1 MILKNIRYLIKQDSD
16 RRVLEK
22 VDLKVVDDKIAA
34 VGEELD
40 ARGHDVIDCS
50 DKAVIPGLV
59 NAHTHI
65 SMTLLRGLSDNK
77 QLQNWL
83 EEDIFPAEDKIEPRD
98 AYLGAMLGISEMLKT
113 GTTTF
118 NDMYFHMDKVAEAVE
133 DSGIRAVLSRGIID
147 EDGDREDIDEALN
160 FVEKYQ
166 DHELVTPGFAPHAV
180 YTASE
185 SALLEAR
192 DYSEVFD
199 VPYHI
204 HVSET
209 RKEVKDCIE
218 ETGETPVQYLDS
230 LGLVNQDLIA
240 AHGVWLGEEDLDI
253 LSEKGGSVV
262 HNPSANLKLGSG
274 IAEVPVMLE
283 RGINVALGT
292 DGVASNNNLNLF
304 EEGKLTALLHKRD
317 DPREIHEQEV
327 LDMMTINGAKALGRG
342 DEIGSIEIG
351 KKADLVIIDLDRPE
365 MNPVHGKEGLVS
377 NLIYSFSGDVSDV
390 IIDGRIVVRE
400 GELRM
405 FDDQKI
411 IDEVDVRKNKFS

>member
-209 RKEVKDCIE
+209 RKEVKDCIG
-218 ETGETPVQYLDS
+218 ETDMTPVQYLDS